1 MMDAKELT
9 PEKELNRLR
18 STINSLEKIV
28 DSDMSNKRKINHI
41 DITLFKLREWYGD
54 SIKTLTEQ

>member
-1 MMDAKELT
+1 MDAKELT